1 MKTYLTIILSLL
13 FLSGCLKDDDNTPEI
28 TIDWE
33 TYGYVMNWT
42 EVESKAGDSDWEN
55 IFEGQDLTF
64 LSNSIDEELE
74 LPNNGIILYAPSVN
88 INIKNNTSF
97 ERTDSTFV
105 LYLYPDTAEADTI
118 SLAYKL
124 SDSSTL
130 VISDTTVSPATQIK
144 YRRDN

>member
-42 EVESKAGDSDWEN
+42 EVESKTGDSDWEN
-55 IFEGQDLTF
+55 ISEGQDLTF

-105 LYLYPDTAEADTI
+105 LYLYPDTAEADTVY
-118 SLAYKL
+118 LAYEL
-124 SDSSTL
+124 SDSSTI
-130 VISDTTVSPATQIK
+130 VISDTTVNPTIEIK

>member
-33 TYGYVMNWT
+33 TYDYVMNWT
-42 EVESKAGDSDWEN
+42 EVESKTGDSDWEN

-105 LYLYPDTAEADTI
+105 LYLYPDTTEADTI